1 MDLELREKHEKLWFD
16 IILRA
21 LDGSIVARSE
31 KDIDILKKQ
40 FFDENGIHNIPR
52 CGCYL
57 CETIDYAQLIGNTF
71 YGYLTKY
78 KELLNG

>member
-40 FFDENGIHNIPR
+40 F
-52 CGCYL
+52 
-57 CETIDYAQLIGNTF
+57 